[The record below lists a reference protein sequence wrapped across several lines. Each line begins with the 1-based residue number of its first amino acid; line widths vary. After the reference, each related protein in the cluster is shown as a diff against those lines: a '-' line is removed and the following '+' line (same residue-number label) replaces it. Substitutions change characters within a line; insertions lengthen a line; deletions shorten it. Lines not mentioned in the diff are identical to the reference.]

1 MQMSSH
7 SGPRFPLIQLAP
19 HHNLQK
25 FSSGDHP
32 GAQEIDEYLKSS
44 ALAEQAAGLSSVWI
58 AIDSQPSEADSLVA
72 GYFTLSPLSVPLTT
86 VVLAQLGL
94 QPVPYRAI
102 GGYLLGRLGVASHL
116 QRQSLGS
123 ALVASAIKI
132 ARQARGKAGGA
143 FLAVDPKNDKL
154 LGWYESLD
162 FGFRRL
168 DSSSATKRRLV
179 LRL

>member
-1 MQMSSH
+1 MSSR
-7 SGPRFPLIQLAP
+7 SEPRFPINQLAP
-19 HHNLQK
+19 HHDVQK

-44 ALAEQAAGLSSVWI
+44 ALVEQAAGLSSVWI
-58 AIDSQPSEADSLVA
+58 AIDSRSSEADSQVA
-72 GYFTLSPLSVPLTT
+72 GYFTLSPLSVPLTM

-94 QPVPYRAI
+94 QSVPYRAV

-116 QRQSLGS
+116 QGQNLGA
-123 ALVASAIKI
+123 ALVAAAIKM
-132 ARQARGKAGGA
+132 AQQARSEAGGV

-154 LGWYESLD
+154 LGWYQSLD
-162 FGFRRL
+162 FGFQRL
-168 DSSSATKRRLV
+168 DASNSTKRRLV